1 MKILAIADTEERC
14 LWECFRK
21 ERFEGVDLILSAG
34 DLDPDYLEFLVTVI
48 NKPLIYVRGNHDDR
62 YARHAPG
69 GCICV
74 EDSVYTYR
82 GIRIAGLGGSMRYRD
97 GANMYTEHEMARRMR
112 KLSRKVRMVG
122 GCDILLTHAPA
133 AGMGD
138 LDDLPHRGFECF
150 NTALES
156 WSPDYMVHGHVHQ
169 SYGPDFQR
177 ERQHACGTTII
188 NACGYTQFELDEAR
202 YPIRGWQAASLKS
215 PNMVVLALWRQ
226 CYGIAA
232 SRFQVPQVA
241 PKEERRVLW
250 YASDG
255 LRGEMGCLGPAQRQ
269 ALKVV
274 TRGF

>member
-48 NKPLIYVRGNHDDR
+48 NRPLIYVRGNHDDR

-74 EDSVYTYR
+74 EDTVYVYR
-82 GIRIAGLGGSMRYRD
+82 GVRIAGLGGSMRYRD
-97 GANMYTEHEMARRMR
+97 GANMYTEHEMAKRVR

-138 LDDLPHRGFECF
+138 LDELPHRGFECF
-150 NTALES
+150 NTALET
-156 WSPDYMVHGHVHQ
+156 WNPDYMVHGHVHQ
-169 SYGPDFQR
+169 CYVRDFQR
-177 ERQHACGTTII
+177 ERQHACGATII

-202 YPIRGWQAASLKS
+202 YPIPAYRQVREARLGFIPGLSVLDALFNLG
-215 PNMVVLALWRQ
+215 PRDTLALLK
-226 CYGIAA
+226 AA
-232 SRFQVPQVA
+232 QSR
-241 PKEERRVLW
+241 
-250 YASDG
+250 
-255 LRGEMGCLGPAQRQ
+255 
-269 ALKVV
+269 
-274 TRGF
+274 

>member
-97 GANMYTEHEMARRMR
+97 GANMYTEREMSKRMR

-156 WSPDYMVHGHVHQ
+156 LESRLHGAPGMCTKATVAIF
-169 SYGPDFQR
+169 SASVSMCV
-177 ERQHACGTTII
+177 ERRSSTPAAIRSLSSTRRTTPS
-188 NACGYTQFELDEAR
+188 AAGKQLGSTHKPC
-202 YPIRGWQAASLKS
+202 AASSNATKPSSLQQPEHPGNHHKGDTV
-215 PNMVVLALWRQ
+215 PFMVLL
-226 CYGIAA
+226 
-232 SRFQVPQVA
+232 
-241 PKEERRVLW
+241 
-250 YASDG
+250 
-255 LRGEMGCLGPAQRQ
+255 
-269 ALKVV
+269 
-274 TRGF
+274 TR

>member
-74 EDSVYTYR
+74 EDTVYTYR

-97 GANMYTEHEMARRMR
+97 GANMYTEREMAKRVR

-122 GCDILLTHAPA
+122 GCDILLTHAPV

-156 WSPDYMVHGHVHQ
+156 WTPDYMVHGHVHQ

-188 NACGYTQFELDEAR
+188 NACGYTQFELDETR
-202 YPIRGWQAASLKS
+202 YPIRGWQAAWLNSQTMRRELKRHEAIES
-215 PNMVVLALWRQ
+215 STARTPW
-226 CYGIAA
+226 
-232 SRFQVPQVA
+232 
-241 PKEERRVLW
+241 
-250 YASDG
+250 
-255 LRGEMGCLGPAQRQ
+255 
-269 ALKVV
+269 
-274 TRGF
+274 

>member
-97 GANMYTEHEMARRMR
+97 GANMYTEREMSKRMR

-156 WSPDYMVHGHVHQ
+156 W
-169 SYGPDFQR
+169 GPTTWCMGMYTKATVAIFSASGSMYV
-177 ERQHACGTTII
+177 ERRSSTPA
-188 NACGYTQFELDEAR
+188 A
-202 YPIRGWQAASLKS
+202 IRSLSSTRRATPSVAGRRPGSIRKPCAASSSATMPSS
-215 PNMVVLALWRQ
+215 PQPPEHPGNHNKGACPLRV
-226 CYGIAA
+226 G
-232 SRFQVPQVA
+232 FA
-241 PKEERRVLW
+241 PR
-250 YASDG
+250 
-255 LRGEMGCLGPAQRQ
+255 
-269 ALKVV
+269 
-274 TRGF
+274 

>member
-74 EDSVYTYR
+74 EDTVYAYR
-82 GIRIAGLGGSMRYRD
+82 GVRIAGLGGSMRYRD
-97 GANMYTEHEMARRMR
+97 GANMYTEREMAKRVR
-112 KLSRKVRMVG
+112 KLSRKVKMVG

-133 AGMGD
+133 AGVGD

-150 NTALES
+150 NLL
-156 WSPDYMVHGHVHQ
+156 HG
-169 SYGPDFQR
+169 
-177 ERQHACGTTII
+177 
-188 NACGYTQFELDEAR
+188 
-202 YPIRGWQAASLKS
+202 
-215 PNMVVLALWRQ
+215 
-226 CYGIAA
+226 
-232 SRFQVPQVA
+232 
-241 PKEERRVLW
+241 
-250 YASDG
+250 
-255 LRGEMGCLGPAQRQ
+255 
-269 ALKVV
+269 
-274 TRGF
+274 

>member
-21 ERFEGVDLILSAG
+21 ERFVGVDLILSAG

-74 EDSVYTYR
+74 EDTVYVYR
-82 GIRIAGLGGSMRYRD
+82 GVRIAGLGGSMRYRD
-97 GANMYTEHEMARRMR
+97 GANMFTEREMAKRVR

-133 AGMGD
+133 AGVGD

-156 WSPDYMVHGHVHQ
+156 WGADYMVHGHVHQ
-169 SYGPDFQR
+169 RPMVEDTEMDLTYLPLAEEGLTRRISVYR
-177 ERQHACGTTII
+177 
-188 NACGYTQFELDEAR
+188 
-202 YPIRGWQAASLKS
+202 AA
-215 PNMVVLALWRQ
+215 
-226 CYGIAA
+226 
-232 SRFQVPQVA
+232 
-241 PKEERRVLW
+241 
-250 YASDG
+250 
-255 LRGEMGCLGPAQRQ
+255 
-269 ALKVV
+269 
-274 TRGF
+274 

>member
-97 GANMYTEHEMARRMR
+97 GANMYTEREMSKRMR

-156 WSPDYMVHGHVHQ
+156 WGADYMVHGHVHQ
-169 SYGPDFQR
+169 CYGRDFQR
-177 ERQHACGTTII
+177 ERMHAGQQSSTR
-188 NACGYTQFELDEAR
+188 AAR
-202 YPIRGWQAASLKS
+202 RSLSWMKRATPSVAGRQPGSTRKPCAASSNATKQSSLQ
-215 PNMVVLALWRQ
+215 PPEPPGNCQ
-226 CYGIAA
+226 
-232 SRFQVPQVA
+232 QP
-241 PKEERRVLW
+241 PRR
-250 YASDG
+250 G
-255 LRGEMGCLGPAQRQ
+255 
-269 ALKVV
+269 
-274 TRGF
+274 

>member
-1 MKILAIADTEERC
+1 M
-14 LWECFRK
+14 
-21 ERFEGVDLILSAG
+21 
-34 DLDPDYLEFLVTVI
+34 VTVI

-202 YPIRGWQAASLKS
+202 YPIRGWQAAWLNSQTMRRELKRHEAIES
-215 PNMVVLALWRQ
+215 STARTPW
-226 CYGIAA
+226 
-232 SRFQVPQVA
+232 
-241 PKEERRVLW
+241 
-250 YASDG
+250 
-255 LRGEMGCLGPAQRQ
+255 
-269 ALKVV
+269 
-274 TRGF
+274 

>member
-97 GANMYTEHEMARRMR
+97 GANMYTEREMSKRMR

-156 WSPDYMVHGHVHQ
+156 WGADYMVHGHV
-169 SYGPDFQR
+169 DR
-177 ERQHACGTTII
+177 
-188 NACGYTQFELDEAR
+188 
-202 YPIRGWQAASLKS
+202 KS
-215 PNMVVLALWRQ
+215 VV
-226 CYGIAA
+226 
-232 SRFQVPQVA
+232 
-241 PKEERRVLW
+241 
-250 YASDG
+250 
-255 LRGEMGCLGPAQRQ
+255 
-269 ALKVV
+269 
-274 TRGF
+274 

>member
-14 LWECFRK
+14 LWERFRT
-21 ERFEGVDLILSAG
+21 ERFEGVDLTLSAG

-48 NKPLIYVRGNHDDR
+48 NKPLIYVRGNHDAR

-74 EDSVYTYR
+74 EDSVYVYR
-82 GIRIAGLGGSMRYRD
+82 GVRIAGLGGSMRYRD
-97 GANMYTEHEMARRMR
+97 GANMYTEREMAKRVR

-156 WSPDYMVHGHVHQ
+156 WNPDYMVHGHVHQ
-169 SYGPDFQR
+169 CYGRGFQR
-177 ERQHACGTTII
+177 ERQHACGAMII
-188 NACGYTQFELDEAR
+188 NASGYTQFELATPSVAGR
-202 YPIRGWQAASLKS
+202 QPGSTHKPCAASSSATRPSSPQPPEHPGNCLKGVTA
-215 PNMVVLALWRQ
+215 PFEAVL
-226 CYGIAA
+226 
-232 SRFQVPQVA
+232 
-241 PKEERRVLW
+241 
-250 YASDG
+250 
-255 LRGEMGCLGPAQRQ
+255 
-269 ALKVV
+269 
-274 TRGF
+274 TR

>member
-97 GANMYTEHEMARRMR
+97 GANMYTEREMSKRMR

-138 LDDLPHRGFECF
+138 LDDLPHRGFACF
-150 NTALES
+150 NTALE
-156 WSPDYMVHGHVHQ
+156 
-169 SYGPDFQR
+169 
-177 ERQHACGTTII
+177 II
-188 NACGYTQFELDEAR
+188 NACGYTQFELDQTR
-202 YPIRGWQAASLKS
+202 YPIRGWQAAWLNSQTMRRELKRHEAIES
-215 PNMVVLALWRQ
+215 STARTPW
-226 CYGIAA
+226 
-232 SRFQVPQVA
+232 
-241 PKEERRVLW
+241 
-250 YASDG
+250 
-255 LRGEMGCLGPAQRQ
+255 
-269 ALKVV
+269 
-274 TRGF
+274 

>member
-48 NKPLIYVRGNHDDR
+48 NRPLIYVRGNHDDR

-74 EDSVYTYR
+74 EDTVYVYR
-82 GIRIAGLGGSMRYRD
+82 GVRIAGLGGSMRYRD
-97 GANMYTEHEMARRMR
+97 GANMYTEREMAKRMR

-150 NTALES
+150 NTALET
-156 WSPDYMVHGHVHQ
+156 WNPDYMVHGHVHQ
-169 SYGPDFQR
+169 CYVRDFQR
-177 ERQHACGTTII
+177 ERQHA
-188 NACGYTQFELDEAR
+188 
-202 YPIRGWQAASLKS
+202 
-215 PNMVVLALWRQ
+215 
-226 CYGIAA
+226 
-232 SRFQVPQVA
+232 
-241 PKEERRVLW
+241 
-250 YASDG
+250 
-255 LRGEMGCLGPAQRQ
+255 
-269 ALKVV
+269 
-274 TRGF
+274 

>member
-74 EDSVYTYR
+74 EDSVYVYR
-82 GIRIAGLGGSMRYRD
+82 GVRIAGLGGSMRYRD
-97 GANMYTEHEMARRMR
+97 GANMYTEREMAKRVR
-112 KLSRKVRMVG
+112 KLSRKVKMVG

-133 AGMGD
+133 AGVGD

-156 WSPDYMVHGHVHQ
+156 WNPDYMVHGHVHQ
-169 SYGPDFQR
+169 CYGHDFQR
-177 ERQHACGTTII
+177 ERQHACGATII
-188 NACGYTQFELDEAR
+188 NASGYTQFELDQTR
-202 YPIRGWQAASLKS
+202 YPIRGWQAAWLNSQTMRRELKRHEAIES
-215 PNMVVLALWRQ
+215 STARTPW
-226 CYGIAA
+226 
-232 SRFQVPQVA
+232 
-241 PKEERRVLW
+241 
-250 YASDG
+250 
-255 LRGEMGCLGPAQRQ
+255 
-269 ALKVV
+269 
-274 TRGF
+274 